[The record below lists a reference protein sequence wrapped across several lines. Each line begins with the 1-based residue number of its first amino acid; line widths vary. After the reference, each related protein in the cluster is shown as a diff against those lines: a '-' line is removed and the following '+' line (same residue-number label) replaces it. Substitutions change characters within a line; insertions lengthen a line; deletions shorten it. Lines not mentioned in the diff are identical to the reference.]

1 MARPSGL
8 PSSFTTSRPSWR
20 SLVSTSRTS
29 SWPRSIAVGASDG
42 RSSKSS
48 RAWRSSASAAGS
60 SGRCSTGTATRSAST
75 SGWGPGPIPNGP
87 CTASRARRSQRLA
100 ENRSRMEV
108 LHPKKLETHPG
119 DSIVSWARGQLEI
132 AREILDNPGGGL
144 LFATQT
150 IGQVSSALRERDLTR
165 WEDAVAL
172 LDRVEDAAVR
182 REFDTAR
189 TLLDQAVAK
198 LP

>member
-1 MARPSGL
+1 
-8 PSSFTTSRPSWR
+8 
-20 SLVSTSRTS
+20 
-29 SWPRSIAVGASDG
+29 
-42 RSSKSS
+42 
-48 RAWRSSASAAGS
+48 
-60 SGRCSTGTATRSAST
+60 
-75 SGWGPGPIPNGP
+75 
-87 CTASRARRSQRLA
+87 
-100 ENRSRMEV
+100 MEV

-119 DSIVSWARGQLEI
+119 DSIVSWARGQVEI
-132 AREILDNPGGGL
+132 ARQILDNPGGGL

-189 TLLDQAVAK
+189 TLLDDVLRK
-198 LP
+198 LS